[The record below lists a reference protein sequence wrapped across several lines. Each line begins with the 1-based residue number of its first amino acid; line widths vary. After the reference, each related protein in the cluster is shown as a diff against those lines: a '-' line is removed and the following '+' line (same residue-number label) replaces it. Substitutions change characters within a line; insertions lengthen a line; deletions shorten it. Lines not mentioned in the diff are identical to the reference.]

1 MGAQPVESQEAPA
14 EPLKTW
20 TIFEKGQDLSVRLS
34 YSGGLEGWD
43 AAFGYDGERLRTDN
57 AAFITVTDS
66 EGKKVEPGAGKLV
79 SRWVNSREKKPFD
92 TRVNLAEVYD
102 MSKPGRYI
110 VEWGCKKVA
119 SQVIR
124 IEIVERNADNEGGQ
138 AEQVE
143 EGGADQTTTAPK
155 SKGEKPNPDSKER
168 PAISTS
174 GELQPVLDGIKKGQA
189 DWVYVVGVLR
199 PYSGTNPKG
208 GGLTELSIGSSTLP
222 ISSLAMHA
230 DQEKMHMNKTVSA
243 RVEITHLPLP
253 SAPHTQKG
261 GHWITDIK
269 DLAIVVFR
277 STIVEPPSK

>member
-1 MGAQPVESQEAPA
+1 VNPRYLSDGTIATENGLVKGLTNVKAQDSRLMKDNIRSRIIMKLKTKSYIIALALFTMGAQPAGSQEAPA
-14 EPLKTW
+14 EPLITW
-20 TIFEKGQDLSVRLS
+20 PIFEKGQNLSVRLS

-43 AAFGYDGERLRTDN
+43 AAFGYDGERLMTVN

-79 SRWVNSREKKPFD
+79 SRWINSREKKPFD

-155 SKGEKPNPDSKER
+155 SKGEKPNPDSEER
-168 PAISTS
+168 PA
-174 GELQPVLDGIKKGQA
+174 V
-189 DWVYVVGVLR
+189 
-199 PYSGTNPKG
+199 
-208 GGLTELSIGSSTLP
+208 
-222 ISSLAMHA
+222 
-230 DQEKMHMNKTVSA
+230 
-243 RVEITHLPLP
+243 
-253 SAPHTQKG
+253 
-261 GHWITDIK
+261 
-269 DLAIVVFR
+269 
-277 STIVEPPSK
+277 